1 MNALVPLTSFVGR
14 RAELAQLRGVL
25 ARTRLLTLVG
35 PAGTGKTRLAL
46 ELVRRAA
53 RPTEVVGIAELAPH
67 SERGQV
73 DVTVAASFGLVPEG
87 NARRQLVE
95 WLQDRPAL
103 IVLDNCEHVLQSASD
118 LAAALLAECPRLRIL
133 ATSRKALAIAGE
145 TVWPVP
151 PLSLPSQALTER
163 DWRRSDALQLFV
175 ERARPVAPNFVL
187 SEANAR
193 AVSEICGAL
202 GGLPLAI
209 ELAVAR
215 LRNLTFDDMRR
226 GLGERLRLLA
236 PPGVAPTGR
245 HETMRSAIEWSHSL
259 LDDRERRVFRRLAVF
274 SGGWDSDAARVVC
287 ADEQIPEGAVL
298 PIVSTL
304 VDVSLAQLTVSDQR
318 ERYSLLE
325 VIREYAR
332 ECLRDSGEERL
343 AEARRAAHVASLF
356 DAFGPH
362 RQKDREGTLDRIF
375 AEHPNVRGAMGW
387 LLEHDV
393 PTARRMLAK
402 AWLAYVFLRPG
413 MDPSEIEAWLV
424 RALESEPTPDE
435 TRTRMLIALSQRR
448 FGRGDLDGSETAATE
463 ALLVAKDSS
472 DAHGI
477 GGAHHRLA
485 LSRQAAGDGP
495 AAASHFAEAIARY
508 RTTNLPGCAWALA
521 HRGLARASS
530 GDPTGARADFAEALS
545 ICDAHSHLPRLRAIV
560 RTMQGEHLTIDGQ
573 HDDVRAAFADALD
586 AYTEYG
592 GDIPVARALNG
603 LATLAAAAGKTER
616 ALRLAG
622 AASELRARVGDTWP
636 ASGDYSALAL
646 AELRLGKRG
655 QALRSEGRALSVSE
669 AVSFA
674 LGESRSA
681 KGALTQREEEVATLI
696 AEGLTSR
703 EIGRRLRITERT
715 AETHI
720 DHILVKLGLRSRA
733 QIASWTTARSRATS
747 QRDAPG

>member
-1 MNALVPLTSFVGR
+1 VFA
-14 RAELAQLRGVL
+14 RA
-25 ARTRLLTLVG
+25 RLLTLVG
-35 PAGTGKTRLAL
+35 PAGTGKSRLAL
-46 ELVRRAA
+46 ELARRAA
-53 RPTEVVGIAELAPH
+53 RPTEVVGIAQLAPF
-67 SERGQV
+67 RAAAQV
-73 DVTVAASFGLVPEG
+73 DVAAVASFGLVLDTSP
-87 NARRQLVE
+87 RRELIE
-95 WLQDRPAL
+95 WLRDRPAL
-103 IVLDNCEHVLQSASD
+103 LILDNCEHVLEPARD

-133 ATSRKALAIAGE
+133 TTSREALAIASE

-151 PLSLPSQALTER
+151 PLSLPSQAVTER
-163 DWRRSDALQLFV
+163 DWQRSDALQLFV
-175 ERARPVAPNFVL
+175 ERARPVAPGFVL
-187 SEANAR
+187 NEANAQ
-193 AVSEICGAL
+193 AVSEICRAL
-202 GGLPLAI
+202 DGLPLAI
-209 ELAVAR
+209 ELAAAR
-215 LRNLTFDDMRR
+215 LRNLTFADLRR
-226 GLGERLRLLA
+226 GLGEQLRLLA
-236 PPGVAPTGR
+236 PPGVAPSGR

-259 LDDRERRVFRRLAVF
+259 LNDRERRVFRRLAVF
-274 SGGWDSDAARVVC
+274 SGGWDSDAARIVC
-287 ADEQIPEGAVL
+287 ADEELPEDAVL

-332 ECLRDSGEERL
+332 ERLRESREEPL
-343 AEARRAAHVASLF
+343 AETRRAAYMASLF

-362 RQKDREGTLDRIF
+362 RQKDREGALDRIF
-375 AEHPNVRGAMGW
+375 AEHSNVRDAMSW
-387 LLEHDV
+387 LLDHDV

-413 MDPSEIEAWLV
+413 MDPVEIETWLV
-424 RALESEPTPDE
+424 RALQSERTPDE
-435 TRTRMLIALSQRR
+435 TRTRMLIALAQRR
-448 FGRGDLDGSETAATE
+448 FGRGDLDGSEIAAAE
-463 ALLVAKDSS
+463 ALLVAKDSN

-485 LSRQAAGDGP
+485 LSRQAAGDGA
-495 AAASHFAEAIARY
+495 AAASHFAEAIAHY

-530 GDPTGARADFAEALS
+530 GDPAGARADFAEALS
-545 ICDAHSHLPRLRAIV
+545 ICDAHPHLPRLRAIV
-560 RTMQGEHLTIDGQ
+560 RTMQGDHLTIEGEHDGA
-573 HDDVRAAFADALD
+573 RAAFTDALD
-586 AYTEYG
+586 AYTEVG

-603 LATLAAAAGKTER
+603 LARLAAAAGKTER

-622 AASELRARVGDTWP
+622 AASELRARAGDTWP
-636 ASGDYSALAL
+636 ASGDDSALAL
-646 AELRLGKRG
+646 AEQRLGKRG

-674 LGESRSA
+674 LGDDRSA
-681 KGALTQREEEVATLI
+681 RGALTKREDEVATLV

-733 QIASWTTARSRATS
+733 QVASWTTARDRGASH
-747 QRDAPG
+747 RDTP